1 MLKPYLMDLHIHT
14 CLSPCGE
21 SDMVPTRIVSRARQL
36 GLDAI
41 AVCDHNASENVHPV
55 RAAGLA
61 QGLAV
66 FMGME
71 VTSRE
76 EIHVLALFGEDR
88 GLELMQKLVES
99 NLHGVNDEE
108 LFGPQYI
115 VDERDYVSGVCE
127 RLLIGATDLSVEAV
141 VEGIHRFGGLA
152 VASHVDRGVYS
163 VISQLGF
170 IPPGLALDAIELSPE
185 GGERRLFF
193 FFGMWPS
200 TN

>member
-21 SDMVPTRIVSRARQL
+21 SDMVPTRIVSRARKL

-127 RLLIGATDLSVEAV
+127 RLLIGATDLSVDV
-141 VEGIHRFGGLA
+141 
-152 VASHVDRGVYS
+152 RG
-163 VISQLGF
+163 
-170 IPPGLALDAIELSPE
+170 DAIKLTVVKPPFVSLP
-185 GGERRLFF
+185 
-193 FFGMWPS
+193 PKP
-200 TN
+200 